1 MRVSM
6 GLTDRRKTAKNIVDS
21 RNIQKLKPLAVN
33 TVIRVNRKGN
43 SSLDLLILRKVLHSV
58 TECVFYFPGTV
69 TPYARYAK
77 RL

>member
-1 MRVSM
+1 M
-6 GLTDRRKTAKNIVDS
+6 GLTHRRKTAKTLVDS
-21 RNIQKLKPLAVN
+21 RKNWPFL
-33 TVIRVNRKGN
+33 TVSRKYGGKQELTVKEFF
-43 SSLDLLILRKVLHSV
+43 SLDLLILREVLHSL